1 MKISITSLVVAVAA
15 VAAVVA
21 VVACG
26 GEEPALPPVTR
37 SALPCDS
44 TSDSLVH
51 YGAVSIDTAWA
62 GERHVRF

>member
-1 MKISITSLVVAVAA
+1 MKKSITSLVVAVAA
-15 VAAVVA
+15 VAA

-62 GERHVRF
+62 GERHVSF

>member
-1 MKISITSLVVAVAA
+1 MKKSITSLVVA

-44 TSDSLVH
+44 TPDSLVH

-62 GERHVRF
+62 GERHVSF